1 MLLPRNLNRSSSFCK
16 GPRTSKDWK
25 SKDSKGLRTL
35 RLCYSHLNFAV
46 LSHCA
51 ATRPWRWMRRNHS
64 VRGKKKK
71 AVAKARLW
79 PCTQMPSFLAVPS
92 LRRQKASMTTTKYF
106 PWRDRVGSHMKMGI
120 TFRYLVLQHMPT
132 LTEYYYV
139 CIFRAYFFLQNIWDN
154 ILSGN
159 TGLSYILKI

>member
-1 MLLPRNLNRSSSFCK
+1 
-16 GPRTSKDWK
+16 
-25 SKDSKGLRTL
+25 
-35 RLCYSHLNFAV
+35 
-46 LSHCA
+46 
-51 ATRPWRWMRRNHS
+51 MRQRGRGGGCVGIIPS
-64 VRGKKKK
+64 VVKKK

-159 TGLSYILKI
+159 TGLSYILKYKQQGDLSLEYGCLLLMASALNDLSSL

>member
-1 MLLPRNLNRSSSFCK
+1 
-16 GPRTSKDWK
+16 
-25 SKDSKGLRTL
+25 
-35 RLCYSHLNFAV
+35 
-46 LSHCA
+46 
-51 ATRPWRWMRRNHS
+51 MRQRGRGGGCVGIIPS
-64 VRGKKKK
+64 VVKKK

-120 TFRYLVLQHMPT
+120 TFRYLCTTTHANSYWVCS
-132 LTEYYYV
+132 EDYV

-154 ILSGN
+154 KLWAEMNLTTIGGGHFTTVSSHFFANYISSFHKIEDL
-159 TGLSYILKI
+159 TVILKCPTYLNLY

>member
-1 MLLPRNLNRSSSFCK
+1 
-16 GPRTSKDWK
+16 
-25 SKDSKGLRTL
+25 
-35 RLCYSHLNFAV
+35 
-46 LSHCA
+46 
-51 ATRPWRWMRRNHS
+51 MRQRGRGGGCVGIIPS
-64 VRGKKKK
+64 VVKKK

-159 TGLSYILKI
+159 TGLSYILNIQTAGWFINGIWVFIVNGICFKRFVIFKDHPYITSAQPTQPTSA